1 MIIPAWVLFAVNA
14 VITVLSIA
22 DQRKRAKK
30 ARQEAA
36 ARAEAAKGLTI
47 PTEGESTPV
56 VAYYGRN
63 KIGGNRVY
71 HNTLNSYINA
81 FPPIGP
87 FKVFDSGNAVPE
99 TPNDPESPVFSI
111 YPTIVG
117 PGGGSMGSDIAG
129 TKHEFL
135 IIQQVL
141 SFGGINDVKSI
152 LVNDKIYTTEE
163 YRYGS
168 KFSYCLAGTLAD
180 PIMTANVPARSTAYF
195 TNASYLTAIFRLNR
209 DDAQFNSVPS
219 VQTICDGFKVRTIS
233 GSAGARSF
241 SVGKVYSN
249 NPALVLADYL
259 TNPVYGRG
267 LLDNK
272 LDLDTFYDAAVIC
285 DRVIVSNAPKE
296 GLYWTNTTEQR
307 VVRLYETNIGLDS
320 AKSIRDNTESILE
333 TMTGAELIW
342 SGGVYKLKLHYPEI
356 WSNSKVYNL
365 GDTVQDGVGA
375 NVDLYKC
382 VATTTAQ
389 TTSHPDWAK
398 TVVVAYITDDDII
411 RQGENSIAWPNAQS
425 RFNYVTV
432 RFLNEAKDFAED
444 SVSWPPKTGSVYAQ
458 FKSEDFQAPLEADF
472 FENGITDYYHAIA
485 KAEQRCRISRT
496 AVTYKVSV
504 GANLSGL
511 EPGDIVKT
519 TSAVLGIPGE
529 LMSVESIKVQTNGN
543 AEVEFVKFDAA
554 QLAWNAPD
562 DQVVVPRNV
571 YNTTIGQASLLSF
584 NSSNPDQS
592 NSSGLVSWSNSTDS
606 RVQSYKIKIT
616 SEATVSDTTVWTE
629 LAIISSQT
637 NSSTSKYSLPALD
650 PGPYIIA
657 VVACTFNKV
666 ADRSGWPT
674 LVITA
679 APIAEA
685 VPAQTLLR
693 LFKRGTSSPAAP
705 TGGSFN
711 FSTYL
716 LSSMPIG
723 WGINIPQ
730 GTDDVYVS
738 DAVAVD
744 PGANGIDNTLT
755 WTAPVLYLYGD
766 TVGVLTEPILGVSQN
781 SVGANVYTA
790 AIGKFKLTHGTL
802 DVTGN
807 VSPVFSVV
815 SQDGVVVT
823 ISNVTGATKGNYAVT
838 SLTKD
843 KGSALLRA
851 VYLGITIELTLS
863 VVLVGAAKIRDLTA
877 PPAPTGMTAVSTTT
891 TTYITQTNPTYTVGH
906 GHSHTEVWASASNV
920 VGASAKIDQFSGNN
934 HNMPIPINTARY
946 LWFKWISQDGGIS
959 AISAASINVS
969 SATIQTVDINSGAIT
984 TTLLANNAVTQ
995 GKFSTADINNLIF
1008 NPDFS
1013 TGDTRSWNRITL
1025 TGGGAVDVIPKET
1038 SGVPFSSSTN
1048 YVLRMFHLGGT
1059 ETSITSSDGAYDTAG
1074 LVGGIPVNSGESFH
1088 LYLESAVSTIGGT
1101 GLVVD
1106 FIQKTAAGA
1115 ITTLA
1120 SIPVTQ
1126 ALSWAVTSTDITATA
1141 TGRLY
1146 VRIGQY
1152 NGSSK
1157 VCYVTNIKLHKR
1169 NSSDLI
1175 VDGAIIASKVA
1186 VDAIAAGNIQADAV
1200 TSNKIAA
1207 GQIIA
1212 SKMAV
1217 DSITAANGAIADL
1230 AVTNAKIGGA
1240 IQSNDFSAGTAG
1252 WQINKSGSAEF
1263 NNATFR
1269 GAIDVKSS
1277 ASGARLEIK
1286 NNVIKVFDSTG
1297 ALRVQIGDLLA

>member
-1 MIIPAWVLFAVNA
+1 MVIPFWVGFAIQA
-14 VITVLSIA
+14 VVTVLSIA

-47 PTEGESTPV
+47 PTEGESAPV
-56 VAYYGRN
+56 TVYYGRN
-63 KIGGNRVY
+63 KMGGNRVY
-71 HNTLNSYINA
+71 HNTLNSYVYSE
-81 FPPIGP
+81 PPAG
-87 FKVFDSGNAVPE
+87 FFQTFDAGFNMHAS
-99 TPNDPESPVFSI
+99 
-111 YPTIVG
+111 
-117 PGGGSMGSDIAG
+117 IAG
-129 TKHEFL
+129 SKHEFL
-135 IIQQVL
+135 VFQQTL
-141 SFGGINDVKSI
+141 SFGGIGDVKHI
-152 LVNDKIYTTEE
+152 LVNDKSFDIAE
-163 YRYGS
+163 YSYGS
-168 KFSYCLAGTLAD
+168 LINYCPGGSAAD
-180 PIMTANVPARSTAYF
+180 PLLTANIPERSTAYF
-195 TNASYLTAIFRLNR
+195 TNVSYLTGFFRLNR

-219 VQTICDGFKVRTIS
+219 VQTLGNGLKVRSII
-233 GSAGARSF
+233 GSAGARYLS
-241 SVGKVYSN
+241 STKTYSN
-249 NPALVLADYL
+249 NPALVLIDYL
-259 TNPVYGRG
+259 TNPIYGRG
-267 LLDNK
+267 LSDGK
-272 LDLDTFYDAAVIC
+272 LDLDSFYDASVVCDKVILS
-285 DRVIVSNAPKE
+285 DAPKD
-296 GLYWTNTTEQR
+296 GLYWTNTVEQR

-320 AKSIRDNTESILE
+320 SKVIRDNVESILE
-333 TMTGAELIW
+333 TMAGSELVW
-342 SGGVYKLKLHYPEI
+342 SGGIYKLKLLYPEI
-356 WSNSKVYNL
+356 WVGSKVYNI
-365 GDTVQDGVGA
+365 GDIVQDGVGA
-375 NVDLYKC
+375 NVDLYRC
-382 VATTTAQ
+382 VASSTAQ
-389 TTSHPDWAK
+389 PTSHPDWARS
-398 TVVVAYITDDDII
+398 VISAYITDDDII
-411 RQGENSIAWPNAQS
+411 RKGENSIAWPNAQS
-425 RFNYVTV
+425 RLNYVTV
-432 RFLNEAKDFAED
+432 RYLNEATEFSED
-444 SVSWPPKTGSVYAQ
+444 SVSWPPKSSSVYTAYL
-458 FKSEDFQAPLEADF
+458 SEDFNAPLEADF
-472 FENGITDYYHAIA
+472 FENGITDYYHAMA
-485 KAEQRCRISRT
+485 KAEQRCRLSRN
-496 AVTYKVSV
+496 AVVYKYTV

-511 EPGDIVKT
+511 EPGDVVKVNST
-519 TSAVLGIPGE
+519 VLGIPGE
-529 LMSVESIKVQTNGN
+529 VMTVDEIKVQPNGN
-543 AEVEFVKFDAA
+543 AELQCTKFDAA

-562 DQVVVPRNV
+562 DQIITPRNIYDAIIEQATGLI
-571 YNTTIGQASLLSF
+571 YNPL
-584 NSSNPDQS
+584 NPDQVS
-592 NSSGLVSWSNSTDS
+592 SSGLLTWNNASDS
-606 RVQSYKIKIT
+606 RVQSYKIKIST
-616 SEATVSDTTVWTE
+616 AVVADANTVWTE
-629 LAIISSQT
+629 LTTISRQT
-637 NSSTSKYSLPALD
+637 NSATTKYSLPALD
-650 PGPYIIA
+650 PGDYLIT
-657 VVACTFNKV
+657 VVACTFNKI
-666 ADRSGWPT
+666 ADRDNWPVLSITT
-674 LVITA
+674 L
-679 APIAEA
+679 PIAEA

-693 LFKRGTSSPAAP
+693 IFKRGATVPATP

-716 LSSMPIG
+716 LSTVPSG
-723 WGINIPQ
+723 WSINIPS
-730 GTDDVYVS
+730 GLDDVYVS
-738 DAVAVD
+738 DAVAID
-744 PGANGIDNTLT
+744 PGSSGIDSTLT
-755 WTAPVLYLYGD
+755 WTSPILYLYGD
-766 TVGVLTEPILGVSQN
+766 TIGSLTEPIVGVSQ
-781 SVGANVYTA
+781 SSTGANIYTA
-790 AIGKFKLTHGTL
+790 AIGKFKLVHGTV
-802 DVTGN
+802 DVTGDAG
-807 VSPVFSVV
+807 PVFSVV

-823 ISNVTGATKGNYAVT
+823 ISNTIGATKGNYAVT

-851 VYLGITIELTLS
+851 VYQGVTIEITLS
-863 VVLVGAAKIRDLTA
+863 VVMVGAAKIRDLTP
-877 PPAPTGMTAVSTTT
+877 PPAPTGLTAVSTNT
-891 TTYITQTNPTYTVGH
+891 TTYITQTTPTYTVGH
-906 GHSHTEVWASASNV
+906 GHGYTEVWASASNV

-1126 ALSWAVTSTDITATA
+1126 ALSWTVTSTDITATA

-1146 VRIGQY
+1146 IRIGQY

-1240 IQSNDFSAGTAG
+1240 IQSNDFVTGSAG
-1252 WQINKSGSAEF
+1252 WQINKTGSAEL

-1269 GAIDVKSS
+1269 GTVDVKSS
-1277 ASGARLEIK
+1277 TSGARLEIR

-1297 ALRVQIGDLLA
+1297 ALRVQIGDLTA